1 MCQISCAKLLCSALL
16 CGLVYLV
23 APVEQAQAQA
33 RQPEAEKRVEPAEKQ
48 RLTPAQAATRA
59 RAKHGGKVLKVSPQ
73 GKRVRGFYLTPYYLF
88 KLGAAR
94 VAAVMKRNHMNT
106 VVIDVKDAC
115 YRSR

>member
-59 RAKHGGKVLKVSPQ
+59 RAKHGGKVLKVSPE
-73 GKRVRGFYLTPYYLF
+73 GKAYRVKLLTDSGRILSV
-88 KLGAAR
+88 L
-94 VAAVMKRNHMNT
+94 VE
-106 VVIDVKDAC
+106 D
-115 YRSR
+115 